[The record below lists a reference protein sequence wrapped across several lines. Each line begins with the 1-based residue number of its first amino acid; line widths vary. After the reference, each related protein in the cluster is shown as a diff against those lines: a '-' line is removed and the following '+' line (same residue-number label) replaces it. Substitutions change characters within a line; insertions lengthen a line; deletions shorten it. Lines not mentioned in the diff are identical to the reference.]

1 MLGEGSMRRRV
12 FPAIVLGLCAWL
24 TSVAGASS
32 AEIKVLCSNGLR
44 EVFAELR
51 PEFERASGHK
61 VAVTYGLAAAF
72 KQQIEAGEAFDV
84 VVVTPP
90 LLDDMVKQ
98 GKVSG
103 DGRATI
109 ARAGIGIAIRAGAAR
124 PDISNPDAF
133 KHTLAAAKS
142 VAFAK
147 AGQSGV
153 YFAGLLT
160 RLGIADQVK
169 TAPQA
174 TGVEVGAAVAHG
186 DAELGVLPVS
196 EILPV
201 KGVELLGPLPAELQS
216 YVVMAAGVGTGAKEG
231 AAAAE
236 LVKFLKS
243 PDHVPVIKAKG
254 MEPG

>member
-1 MLGEGSMRRRV
+1 MMRRLL
-12 FPAIVLGLCAWL
+12 PAAVVGLCAL
-24 TSVAGASS
+24 FVPLASAS
-32 AEIKVLCSNGLR
+32 AAEIKVLCSNGLR

-61 VAVTYGLAAAF
+61 IAVTYGLAAAF

-98 GKVSG
+98 GKVAG

-124 PDISNPDAF
+124 PDISNTEAF

-142 VAFAK
+142 VTYAK

-169 TAPQA
+169 TRPEP
-174 TGVEVGAAVAHG
+174 TGVEVGAAVAQG
-186 DAELGVLPVS
+186 EAELGVLPIS
-196 EILPV
+196 EIMPV
-201 KGVELLGPLPAELQS
+201 KGVEVLGPLPAELQS

-231 AAAAE
+231 AAAVE

-243 PDHVPVIKAKG
+243 PDHLPVIKAKG